1 MKILFRLLIVAVAL
15 MGIAYIVPGIEVAS
29 FYAALIA
36 AIVLGLLN
44 IFIRPLLLILTFPIT
59 ILTLGLSLFLIN
71 ALLFWFAASFIDG
84 MHVAGFLP
92 AFVGALL
99 ISVVSTVA
107 NRLLS
112 E

>member
-1 MKILFRLLIVAVAL
+1 MHILIRLLVVAIAL
-15 MGIAYIVPGIEVAS
+15 MGIAYIVPGIEVTS

-44 IFIRPLLLILTFPIT
+44 IFIRPLLLVLTFPIT
-59 ILTLGLSLFLIN
+59 ILTLGLSIFLIN

-84 MHVAGFLP
+84 LQVAGFIP
-92 AFVGALL
+92 AFMGALL
-99 ISVVSTVA
+99 ISVVSTIA

-112 E
+112 